1 MAGWFGGARHSRIA
15 LSSSNRAGRH
25 SVYIFGLIQKRLPSD
40 GAHAISDCFFL
51 FREGALV
58 LSDLRDWL
66 AGQHPGLRT
75 YKSFREKALQLCA
88 TDAQHRALYR
98 LLANLAG
105 HYVATFDEEP
115 LPVDVASHAYDV
127 FLDLVEQGDRSI
139 DASVEQQ
146 LATLNRIAVAEL
158 F

>member
-1 MAGWFGGARHSRIA
+1 M
-15 LSSSNRAGRH
+15 
-25 SVYIFGLIQKRLPSD
+25 
-40 GAHAISDCFFL
+40 
-51 FREGALV
+51 
-58 LSDLRDWL
+58 SDLRDWL

-75 YKSFREKALQLCA
+75 YTSFREKALQLCA
-88 TDAQHRALYR
+88 TDAEHRALYR

-115 LPVDVASHAYDV
+115 LPVEVASHAYDV

-146 LATLNRIAVAEL
+146 LATLNRIAAAEL

>member
-1 MAGWFGGARHSRIA
+1 
-15 LSSSNRAGRH
+15 
-25 SVYIFGLIQKRLPSD
+25 
-40 GAHAISDCFFL
+40 
-51 FREGALV
+51 
-58 LSDLRDWL
+58 LSDLHDWL

-75 YKSFREKALQLCA
+75 YKSFREKALKLCVTEA
-88 TDAQHRALYR
+88 EHRALYR

-115 LPVDVASHAYDV
+115 LPVDVAKHAYDR
-127 FLDLVEQGDRSI
+127 FLGLVEEGDRSI
-139 DASVEQQ
+139 GASVEQQ

>member
-1 MAGWFGGARHSRIA
+1 LAGA
-15 LSSSNRAGRH
+15 
-25 SVYIFGLIQKRLPSD
+25 D
-40 GAHAISDCFFL
+40 AISGRFFL

-58 LSDLRDWL
+58 LSDLSDWL

-75 YKSFREKALQLCA
+75 YKSFRDKALKLCA
-88 TDAQHRALYR
+88 SDAEHRALYR

-115 LPVDVASHAYDV
+115 LPVDVANHAYDV
-127 FLDLVEQGDRSI
+127 FFDLVEEGDRSI
-139 DASVEQQ
+139 GASVEQQ
-146 LATLNRIAVAEL
+146 LATLNRIAAAEL